1 MLPGQLENE
10 ISAQVDRRSRD
21 LLHAL
26 PTVMWAMSTFN
37 TEQVGVPRKF
47 YQKRKR
53 KFIHQTTN
61 SKKKKEKISSMAFLP
76 LALFHGAYQ
85 ICSVLAMSCQV
96 HILLRKA
103 PRVMRR
109 PVHIDRAESLM
120 KIPLSVRTC
129 TQAGNKC
136 REH

>member
-53 KFIHQTTN
+53 KFVHQTTN
-61 SKKKKEKISSMAFLP
+61 SKKKKRKNIFNGISAPRLVSRRL
-76 LALFHGAYQ
+76 
-85 ICSVLAMSCQV
+85 SN
-96 HILLRKA
+96 LLRSRNVLPSSHPSAKGPA
-103 PRVMRR
+103 GYASSSAHR
-109 PVHIDRAESLM
+109 PSRISNEDTIIGQNVYPGR
-120 KIPLSVRTC
+120 
-129 TQAGNKC
+129 Q
-136 REH
+136 